1 MMYYPPRGN
10 QPKPRD
16 HFKVKIYS
24 GMFSNCQ
31 RHAPEVFSWDPT
43 VTRCARRCPPVCK
56 MQCACNVV
64 WVVKDRVFL
73 HASA

>member
-1 MMYYPPRGN
+1 MYYPPRGN

-31 RHAPEVFSWDPT
+31 RHAPEVFS
-43 VTRCARRCPPVCK
+43 
-56 MQCACNVV
+56 
-64 WVVKDRVFL
+64 
-73 HASA
+73 